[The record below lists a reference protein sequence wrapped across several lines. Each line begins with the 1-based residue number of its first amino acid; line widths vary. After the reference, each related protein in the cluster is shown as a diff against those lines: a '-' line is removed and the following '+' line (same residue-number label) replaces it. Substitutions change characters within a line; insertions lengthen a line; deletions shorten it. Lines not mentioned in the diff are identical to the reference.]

1 MKECSIVNKLTKLI
15 LVTLLTLLIV
25 STASAATLKV
35 PSQYKTIQ
43 KAVNAA
49 NDGDTIQ
56 VVNGKYQEVVTVKD
70 KSLKIYGRTQGGKYK
85 YYPQVQGINLR
96 SGGVING
103 FAFTK
108 SGVSLSKVGENTIRN
123 NYFLKKGVN
132 VVGETC
138 SDNTIMNN
146 QFFNCGI
153 SLSETYENIVKGNT
167 INSADVGL
175 GVYKGAD
182 ATITGNTFSKC
193 KVGYKGYYVP
203 ANLKKNNKF
212 IKNKKD
218 IVEDPN
224 L

>member
-1 MKECSIVNKLTKLI
+1 MRKLTKLV
-15 LVTLLTLLIV
+15 LVTLLTLLIA

-56 VVNGKYQEVVTVKD
+56 VANGKYLEVVTVKD
-70 KSLKIYGRTQGGKYK
+70 KYLKIYGRTAGGKYK
-85 YYPQVQGINLR
+85 YYPQVQGINLQ

-103 FAFTK
+103 FVFTK
-108 SGVSLSKVGENTIRN
+108 SGVSLSEVGENTIRN
-123 NYFLKKGVN
+123 NYFLKRGVN

-138 SDNTIMNN
+138 SSNTIMNN

-175 GVYKGAD
+175 GVYQGAD

-203 ANLKKNNKF
+203 DDLKKNNKF

-218 IVEDPN
+218 IVEDQN

>member
-1 MKECSIVNKLTKLI
+1 MKKLTKLI
-15 LVTLLTLLIV
+15 LVTLVTLLIA

-56 VVNGKYQEVVTVKD
+56 VANGKYQEVVTVKG
-70 KSLKIYGRTQGGKYK
+70 KYLNIYGRTQGGKYK

-103 FAFTK
+103 FTFTK

-138 SDNTIMNN
+138 SYNTIMNN

-153 SLSETYENIVKGNT
+153 SLSETYENTIKGNT

-182 ATITGNTFSKC
+182 AMITGNTFSKC

-203 ANLKKNNKF
+203 ADLKKNNKF
-212 IKNKKD
+212 IKNKKN
-218 IVEDPN
+218 IVVDLN